1 MSKEEFK
8 GLEYYRNKSERR
20 ETFKDYLILGA
31 LAAIAWSIT
40 LIVLIRYIID

>member
-1 MSKEEFK
+1 MSKE
-8 GLEYYRNKSERR
+8 
-20 ETFKDYLILGA
+20 TFKYYLILGA